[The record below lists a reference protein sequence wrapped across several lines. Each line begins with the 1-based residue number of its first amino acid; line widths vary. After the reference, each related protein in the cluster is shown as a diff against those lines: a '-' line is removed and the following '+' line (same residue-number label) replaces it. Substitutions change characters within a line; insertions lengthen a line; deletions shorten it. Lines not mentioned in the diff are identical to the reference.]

1 MTTWRCLIKTPSG
14 LLRWTEVEAVNY
26 QDAVAL
32 AQQVNPG
39 DVVNCFPKGSRYE
52 GDLYAKSSSNTGL
65 VRDGD
70 GDAIMGFLSLCVVL
84 FVIYVAIT
92 AWPILLACGALYLA
106 FKILTA

>member
-65 VRDGD
+65 D
-70 GDAIMGFLSLCVVL
+70 GDAIMGFLSFCVIL